1 MKRLTLAA
9 LAVALCL
16 ALPTGCTSVDVCNQ
30 GKDMVVIQ
38 NSGFFLLCCLPLFS
52 GDPDYPNQQ
61 VCNWFDD
68 TVKLKTNIRLLNEE
82 IRRQGALGA
91 RNIVSHREDDVYYYL
106 VFKRKIYRT
115 SAELIRP

>member
-1 MKRLTLAA
+1 MKKINLTLLAA
-9 LAVALCL
+9 VFCFALS
-16 ALPTGCTSVDVCNQ
+16 TGCTSVSVCNQ

-38 NSGFFLLCCLPLFS
+38 NSGFFFLCLFPLFS

-68 TVKLKTNIRLLNEE
+68 TVKLETNIRLLNEE
-82 IRRQGALGA
+82 IAKQGALGA
-91 RNIVSHREDDVYYYL
+91 KNIVSHKEDDVYYYL

-115 SAELIRP
+115 SAELIR